1 MASKRQY
8 TAYQEGLINR
18 YYQNI
23 DAIMLQ
29 KLQELVT
36 ELYLADSQAAR
47 DRLWDR
53 VQKAMTKLKVPP
65 SIAKHIMATRS
76 VEVLATNIQ
85 GWLKRA
91 SSK

>member
-36 ELYLADSQAAR
+36 ELYLAESQAAR

-65 SIAKHIMATRS
+65 SIAQHIMASRS
-76 VEVLATNIQ
+76 VEALASNVQ
-85 GWLKRA
+85 DWLKQAR
-91 SSK
+91 